1 MYSYAQMSFVYHC
14 VSEMEPVDMLCL
26 ATENES
32 LKIQVDSLVAENSNL
47 KKTIKQKDELLQ
59 NQKEH
64 QKVKDTL
71 LAKLSL
77 KNPN

>member
-47 KKTIKQKDELLQ
+47 KKTIKQNYELLQ
-59 NQKEH
+59 NQKE
-64 QKVKDTL
+64 QMNKSKTL
-71 LAKLSL
+71 F
-77 KNPN
+77 